1 VLRGVEAADPAAPEA
16 AAASR
21 RVRLVVPGLP
31 EAPVVGDGCC
41 SFFPAE
47 DALAEALGAWPGVLR
62 VEVDVERGS
71 IDLDL
76 APSSPALEDLV
87 GTVSELG
94 YRVEAVQRDG
104 QGAWAG
110 PR

>member
-1 VLRGVEAADPAAPEA
+1 VLRGVEGADPAAAPEA
-16 AAASR
+16 AAAIH

-41 SFFPAE
+41 SFVPAE
-47 DALAEALGAWPGVLR
+47 DALAEALGAWPGVLG
-62 VEVDVERGS
+62 VEVDVEGGS

-76 APSSPALEDLV
+76 GPSSPALEDLA

-94 YRVEAVQRDG
+94 YRVEAVQREGTD
-104 QGAWAG
+104 A
-110 PR
+110 

>member
-1 VLRGVEAADPAAPEA
+1 MLRGVAGADPAAAPEA
-16 AAASR
+16 SASFR

-62 VEVDVERGS
+62 VEVDVEGGS

-76 APSSPALEDLV
+76 GPSSPALEDLV
-87 GTVSELG
+87 ATVADLG
-94 YRVEAVQRDG
+94 YQVETVQRDG
-104 QGAWAG
+104 PDA
-110 PR
+110 

>member
-1 VLRGVEAADPAAPEA
+1 VLRGVEGADPTAAPEA
-16 AAASR
+16 AATFH

-47 DALAEALGAWPGVLR
+47 DALAEAVGAWPGVLG
-62 VEVDVERGS
+62 VEVDVEGGS

-76 APSSPALEDLV
+76 GPSSPALEDLV

-94 YRVEAVQRDG
+94 YRVEAVQREGTD
-104 QGAWAG
+104 A
-110 PR
+110 